1 MKRTGEEEAG
11 QRKNKRRTLFKLS
24 VPQRVERLDLG
35 HREETAEV
43 LHQQEMFP
51 LRLQK
56 LN

>member
-11 QRKNKRRTLFKLS
+11 QRKNKCRTLFKLS

-51 LRLQK
+51 LRLLK